1 MATPAALAPALLA
14 RARADQ
20 VAQLYAGWHRTTAS
34 MLLGAALLCFVL
46 WGQASPAWMAA
57 WVALIVANQAWRGLL
72 VRA

>member
-1 MATPAALAPALLA
+1 MSAPAALAPALIA

-20 VAQLYAGWHRTTAS
+20 VAQLYASWHRTTTS

-46 WGQASPAWMAA
+46 WGHAAPAWIAA